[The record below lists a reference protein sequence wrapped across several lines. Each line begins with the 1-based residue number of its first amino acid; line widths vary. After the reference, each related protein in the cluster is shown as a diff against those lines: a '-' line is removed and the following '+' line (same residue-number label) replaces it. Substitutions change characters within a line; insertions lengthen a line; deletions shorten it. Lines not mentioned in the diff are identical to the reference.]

1 MGPPSLEPTSSTT
14 ASRRPAGQLVR
25 WVLVSGVSFATNL
38 GITVAGTEWFGLSPP
53 LSFAVALV
61 LVQVW
66 NFLAIRYLI
75 FGSEEMPIGL
85 QARRYL
91 GLTVLFRVAEWV
103 GFKALHTL
111 GTADYRAL
119 VVGVLVFSSLFKFV
133 VYRHW
138 LSGPNPGFGSA
149 DE

>member
-1 MGPPSLEPTSSTT
+1 M
-14 ASRRPAGQLVR
+14 
-25 WVLVSGVSFATNL
+25 LVSGVSFATNL
-38 GITVAGTEWFGLSPP
+38 GITVAGTEWLGLSPP

-75 FGSEEMPIGL
+75 FGSQEMPIGL

-91 GLTVLFRVAEWV
+91 GLAVSFRVAEWV

-119 VVGVLVFSSLFKFV
+119 VAGVLVLSSLVKFV

-138 LSGPNPGFGSA
+138 LSGPNPGLGSA
-149 DE
+149 DA